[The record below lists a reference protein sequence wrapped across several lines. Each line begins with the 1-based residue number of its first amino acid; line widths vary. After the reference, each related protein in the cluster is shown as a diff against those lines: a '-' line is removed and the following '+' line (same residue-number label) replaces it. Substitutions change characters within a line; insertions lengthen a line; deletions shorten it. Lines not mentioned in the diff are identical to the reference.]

1 MLQREWDSEP
11 FSDELI
17 SSSFD
22 GAESF
27 NKALG
32 SNILLKR
39 WAAWRFNTQG
49 SDTTT
54 VPGPDQEEQ
63 KLSAVRERLEGR
75 LLRHNATS
83 QTAPKDIRVT
93 TPGSQEPHHSTGGPG
108 LPPRSRSRTPQ

>member
-11 FSDELI
+11 FSDDLI

-39 WAAWRFNTQG
+39 GQTQPPYQAQIKKSRNSLRFVSDWEAAYLGTTRRQRRIQG
-49 SDTTT
+49 
-54 VPGPDQEEQ
+54 GC
-63 KLSAVRERLEGR
+63 G
-75 LLRHNATS
+75 
-83 QTAPKDIRVT
+83 
-93 TPGSQEPHHSTGGPG
+93 
-108 LPPRSRSRTPQ
+108 